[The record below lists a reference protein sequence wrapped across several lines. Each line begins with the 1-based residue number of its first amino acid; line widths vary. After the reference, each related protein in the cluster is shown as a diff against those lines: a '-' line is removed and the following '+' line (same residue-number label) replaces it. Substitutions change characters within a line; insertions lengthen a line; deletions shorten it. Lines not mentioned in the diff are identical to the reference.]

1 MNKLAVAGTILMLF
15 STQASRAAVTP
26 SVNAALFA
34 ELCEVLNWAEV
45 GVEVTTTQSSDLADY
60 NSLQQLNMTLAAA
73 AWREKFDK
81 TKTENQQRTPA
92 ADHKDDKFAA
102 ALWSDWQEAAAATKE
117 ATQREAVLE
126 QAQLK
131 GALPATLTKSKA
143 VVQTET
149 YAAYLL
155 KKEIEAIS
163 PKPADNLQQV
173 IQNKIKQAVFGK
185 TEKGNAASFNPAG
198 RQRPREQQGNSLR
211 PQQAP
216 TSLGTLV
223 EVLMCLCTKAGNS
236 GGTAIN
242 APCAAKSGGDG
253 EAYPAGQD
261 GVLTGYDNIFKLCKK
276 PKKDK
281 ISSADIHRKL
291 SVLRGYFVHQS
302 DAGYFGHFI
311 NTACDGDEAKGACV
325 KYHDATDAAQDKVD
339 EIAWVSNLLQAE
351 KTLREAEK
359 YNEQAGPLLQGLHQC
374 KATAFSYGEAVSSL
388 PTHSQ
393 AAQDKSTPQAAT
405 KQTTNCAEHTSKNAT
420 ECSALGCD
428 HDAKNNK
435 CKPKAGTETT
445 TAAAGTG
452 AAGGAEAATG
462 CARHGTDKAK
472 CEGDKSCKWDGET
485 CKDST
490 LPSIRNWL

>member
-1 MNKLAVAGTILMLF
+1 MKHWPDTFLTQKNATLLIFMQRAERQKMKKLAVAGTILMLF

-45 GVEVTTTQSSDLADY
+45 GVEVTTTQSSDLEDY
-60 NSLQQLNMTLAAA
+60 TSLQQLNMTLAAA
-73 AWREKFDK
+73 TWRDKFDT

-102 ALWSDWQEAAAATKE
+102 ALWSDWQAAAAATKE

-173 IQNKIKQAVFGK
+173 IQNKIKQAVYGK
-185 TEKGNAASFNPAG
+185 QDKGDANSFNPTGAV
-198 RQRPREQQGNSLR
+198 
-211 PQQAP
+211 AP
-216 TSLGTLV
+216 TSSNNRGTVCATTGTNKLGTLV
-223 EVLMCLCTKAGNS
+223 EVLMCLCTK
-236 GGTAIN
+236 GGTASTAIN
-242 APCAAKSGGDG
+242 APSAPKSAGNG
-253 EAYPAGQD
+253 EAYPTGQN
-261 GVLTGYDNIFKLCKK
+261 GVLPAYENIFKLCKK

-302 DAGYFGHFI
+302 GAGYFDHFI

-325 KYHDATDAAQDKVD
+325 KYHDATDAAQAKVD
-339 EIAWVSNLLQAE
+339 EIAWVNNLLQAE
-351 KTLREAEK
+351 KTLREAE
-359 YNEQAGPLLQGLHQC
+359 NFDAHSILLLKALHQR
-374 KATAFSYGEAVSSL
+374 KAAAFNYGAAVSSL
-388 PTHSQ
+388 PVEMQ
-393 AAQDKSTPQAAT
+393 
-405 KQTTNCAEHTSKNAT
+405 
-420 ECSALGCD
+420 
-428 HDAKNNK
+428 
-435 CKPKAGTETT
+435 
-445 TAAAGTG
+445 
-452 AAGGAEAATG
+452 
-462 CARHGTDKAK
+462 
-472 CEGDKSCKWDGET
+472 
-485 CKDST
+485 
-490 LPSIRNWL
+490 